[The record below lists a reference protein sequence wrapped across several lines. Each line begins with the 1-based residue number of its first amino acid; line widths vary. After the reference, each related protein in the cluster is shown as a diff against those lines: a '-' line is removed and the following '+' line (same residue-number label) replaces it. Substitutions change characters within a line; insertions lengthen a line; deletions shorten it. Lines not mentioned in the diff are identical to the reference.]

1 MKNIFIIGSRGYHT
15 NYGGWETFVTNLVDN
30 YNDKNTVFYVSELAD
45 KKSEDLIMEN
55 ENLYRMP
62 IFINKQGSMKMFL
75 YAVQALNDAIDYIK
89 KNNLDNCYIYMLG
102 LKSLNH
108 LSIKR
113 KELNKLNV
121 KVFVNPDGLEWK
133 RSKWGFI
140 AKKFFLLSERMML
153 KSSDVIICDS
163 LGIKDY
169 VDLKYPKLK
178 DKTTY
183 IAYGSNNFD
192 CSKINEQKVLDEY
205 GLKKDDYCLM
215 VGRCVPEN
223 NYELVVNE
231 FMKSKINKKLII
243 ISNLDSGNYFNE
255 LVLKTNCLKDKRIRF
270 INGVYDNQKLSV
282 LRKNAYLY
290 IHGHS
295 VGGTNPSLIESLSLT
310 KLNLLY
316 DVSFNRYAAGDSSLY
331 FSETNSLTKLLDDT
345 ESLNKIREE
354 KGKMAKDIVK
364 NNFTWEII
372 VNKYKEIFK

>member
-1 MKNIFIIGSRGYHT
+1 MFIF
-15 NYGGWETFVTNLVDN
+15 
-30 YNDKNTVFYVSELAD
+30 
-45 KKSEDLIMEN
+45 
-55 ENLYRMP
+55 
-62 IFINKQGSMKMFL
+62 
-75 YAVQALNDAIDYIK
+75 
-89 KNNLDNCYIYMLG
+89 
-102 LKSLNH
+102 
-108 LSIKR
+108 
-113 KELNKLNV
+113 
-121 KVFVNPDGLEWK
+121 
-133 RSKWGFI
+133 
-140 AKKFFLLSERMML
+140 
-153 KSSDVIICDS
+153 
-163 LGIKDY
+163 
-169 VDLKYPKLK
+169 
-178 DKTTY
+178 
-183 IAYGSNNFD
+183 NNFD
-192 CSKINEQKVLDEY
+192 FSKINEQKVLDEY
-205 GLKKDDYCLM
+205 DLKKDDYCLM

-364 NNFTWEII
+364 NNFTWDII